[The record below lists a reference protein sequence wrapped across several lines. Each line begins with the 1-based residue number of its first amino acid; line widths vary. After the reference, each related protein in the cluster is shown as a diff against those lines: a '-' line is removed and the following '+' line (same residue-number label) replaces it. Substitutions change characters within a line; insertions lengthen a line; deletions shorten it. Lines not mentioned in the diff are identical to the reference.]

1 MAFTTEDL
9 ALITSAIAGGE
20 KSVRYGD
27 GRMVTY
33 QDTDQMLRARD
44 RIIAELD
51 AAAKP
56 PRGRVFRLYQKGT
69 GL

>member
-44 RIIAELD
+44 RIIAELG
-51 AAAKP
+51 AASKP
-56 PRGRVFRLYQKGT
+56 PRSRVMRLYQKGT

>member
-1 MAFTTEDL
+1 MAFTTDDL

-20 KSVRYGD
+20 KSVRFVD

-51 AAAKP
+51 AASKP
-56 PRGRVFRLYQKGT
+56 ARGRLFRLYQKGT

>member
-1 MAFTTEDL
+1 MAFTTDDL

-20 KSVRYGD
+20 KSVRFVD

-44 RIIAELD
+44 RIIAEL
-51 AAAKP
+51 KP
-56 PRGRVFRLYQKGT
+56 SRSRVFRLYQKGD
-69 GL
+69 GK